1 MENKSKYPIGG
12 YAPGNY
18 MCNCTTC
25 KTQFQG
31 DKRAVQCEPC
41 AVKMVKEQVQTLI
54 ENNREIAEKEEQ
66 KQYLIDIMKADG
78 ELGLYEK
85 CDFVDIVNENFWD
98 LIDKPVKEGYVE
110 KGDTYTE
117 EDLREAFSAGCAFT
131 IGSHKD
137 FQQTHPDFKEW
148 LNNKNK

>member
-41 AVKMVKEQVQTLI
+41 AVKMVEEQVQTLI
-54 ENNREIAEKEEQ
+54 ENNRKIAEKEEQ

-98 LIDKPVKEGYVE
+98 LIDKPVKEGYEE
-110 KGDTYTE
+110 KLTPKERAKNYMRLKKGYKENEIDTNT
-117 EDLREAFSAGCAFT
+117 T
-131 IGSHKD
+131 
-137 FQQTHPDFKEW
+137 T
-148 LNNKNK
+148 KNK

>member
-1 MENKSKYPIGG
+1 MENESKYPIGG

-54 ENNREIAEKEEQ
+54 ENNREITEKEEQ

-98 LIDKPVKEGYVE
+98 LIDKPVKEGYEE
-110 KGDTYTE
+110 KLTPKERAKNYMRLKKGYKENEIDTNT
-117 EDLREAFSAGCAFT
+117 T
-131 IGSHKD
+131 
-137 FQQTHPDFKEW
+137 T
-148 LNNKNK
+148 KNK

>member
-1 MENKSKYPIGG
+1 MENESKYPIGG

-98 LIDKPVKEGYVE
+98 LIDKPVKEGYEE
-110 KGDTYTE
+110 KLTPKERAKNYMRLKKGYKENEIDTNT
-117 EDLREAFSAGCAFT
+117 T
-131 IGSHKD
+131 
-137 FQQTHPDFKEW
+137 T
-148 LNNKNK
+148 KNK

>member
-98 LIDKPVKEGYVE
+98 LIDKPVKEGYEE
-110 KGDTYTE
+110 KLTPKERAKNYMRLKKGYKENEIDTNT
-117 EDLREAFSAGCAFT
+117 T
-131 IGSHKD
+131 
-137 FQQTHPDFKEW
+137 T
-148 LNNKNK
+148 KNK

>member
-66 KQYLIDIMKADG
+66 KQHLIDIMKADG

-98 LIDKPVKEGYVE
+98 LIDKPVKEGYEE
-110 KGDTYTE
+110 KLTPKERAKNYMRLKKGYKENEIDTNT
-117 EDLREAFSAGCAFT
+117 T
-131 IGSHKD
+131 
-137 FQQTHPDFKEW
+137 T
-148 LNNKNK
+148 KNK